1 MHGAGRV
8 NSHFKTFIS
17 LEKGSSTWSFTVI
30 CKILY
35 YQSQNNDETKSKVLL
50 HYLRTHPKM
59 RISNAM
65 KCPDKRVEKKFA
77 KEKLL
82 IVYFRWG
89 VSA

>member
-1 MHGAGRV
+1 MKP
-8 NSHFKTFIS
+8 NPKFYY
-17 LEKGSSTWSFTVI
+17 
-30 CKILY
+30 KIL
-35 YQSQNNDETKSKVLL
+35 S
-50 HYLRTHPKM
+50 HYLRTHQKM

-77 KEKLL
+77 EEKLF